1 MTNLIEAHNLSKHFV
16 ARAGFFGSGR
26 GGTVRAVDGISLAIA
41 KGSTLGLVG
50 ESGCGKSTAGR
61 LLIRLI
67 EPTAGSLHFDGIDLL
82 ELKGKQLRQARKRFQ
97 MVFQDPVGSFNPRMK
112 VVDIIAEPLSYLG
125 VSVQERRERALAM
138 LELVGLSRNHARRYP
153 HQFSGG
159 QRQRIGIARALVVG
173 PEFLV
178 CDEPVS
184 ALDVSIQAQI
194 INLLK
199 DLQSKLHLT
208 LLFVSHDLRI
218 VRHMADQVAVMY
230 LGRIVE
236 QAPKRDLFERPQ
248 HPYTKALLSA
258 VPASRPGVAR
268 DRRALIGEPPSPANP
283 PSGCRYRT
291 RCPFVMP
298 ICAEVD
304 PTLREIGPQQQVAC
318 HLF

>member
-1 MTNLIEAHNLSKHFV
+1 MTNLVEARNLSKHFN
-16 ARAGFFGSGR
+16 ARAGLFGRAR
-26 GGTVRAVDGISLAIA
+26 GGTVRAVDGISLDIP

-67 EPTAGSLHFDGIDLL
+67 EPTAGSLQFDGIDLL
-82 ELKGKQLRQARKRFQ
+82 QLKGAQLRQARKRFQ

-112 VVDIIAEPLSYLG
+112 IVDIIGEPLSYLG
-125 VSVQERRERALAM
+125 VPASERRERAPAM

-159 QRQRIGIARALVVG
+159 QRQRIGIARALVVN

-199 DLQSKLHLT
+199 DLQAKLNLT

-236 QAPKRDLFERPQ
+236 QASKRDLFEHPQ

-258 VPASRPGVAR
+258 VPTSRPGMIS

-291 RCPFVMP
+291 RCPFAMP
-298 ICAEVD
+298 ICTDVD
-304 PTLREIGPQQQVAC
+304 PPLREIAPHRQVAC
-318 HLF
+318 HLV